1 MYDLPELAAATDA
14 FWAGVAERL
23 QAAGAIDVPAI
34 LWRDGDLY
42 DDQWCHPDLMVSQ
55 ACGYPVATELRD
67 RVAVVGAF
75 RYRGI
80 TDECAHYRSHLVVP
94 AGTEDRALAGRT
106 VVVNGLDSLSGWISL
121 RTAVPEHGPVT
132 VTGAH
137 VRSLAALQAGEA
149 ELAAIDA
156 VTWALLRQER
166 PAALAGLAVV
176 GQGPLIPAPPVIA
189 HVTLGPGVEALR
201 AALADANAER
211 LLIEGFVPLGAAD
224 YAPLASW

>member
-14 FWAGVAERL
+14 FWSEVARRL
-23 QAAGAIDVPAI
+23 QAAGVEDVPGA

-42 DDQWCHPDLMVSQ
+42 ADQWCHPQLLVTQ

-67 RVAVVGAF
+67 RVAVVGTF

-80 TDECAHYRSHLVVP
+80 SDERGRYRSHLVVP
-94 AGTEDRALAGRT
+94 AGTEDRPLAGRT

-121 RTAVPEHGPVT
+121 RVAVPDHGPVT

-137 VRSLAALQAGEA
+137 VHSLAALQAGTA

-156 VTWALLRQER
+156 VTWALLAQER
-166 PAALAGLAVV
+166 PSALEGLVIV
-176 GQGPLIPAPPVIA
+176 GAGPLIPAPPVVA
-189 HVTLGPGVEALR
+189 HVTLAPGVDALR
-201 AALADANAER
+201 RALAGACSEP
-211 LLIEGFVPLGAAD
+211 LLIEGFVPLDASD